1 MKPMLRIIGVL
12 LLTLLLGLTIVVINL
27 ATPMQPLYQNHCL
40 DGFSPISPDGRQALF
55 ASAQDGD
62 SEIFI
67 MDSDGSH
74 QRQVTYNEA
83 WDGQPVWSEDGR
95 QIYFASDLEGAIA
108 FYAITDGAGVVKLL
122 DACS

>member
-1 MKPMLRIIGVL
+1 MDR
-12 LLTLLLGLTIVVINL
+12 
-27 ATPMQPLYQNHCL
+27 
-40 DGFSPISPDGRQALF
+40 FSPISPDGRQALF

-74 QRQVTYNEA
+74 QRQLTYNEA